1 MKVRPSCKPICKDCR
16 LVLRRAGGSGKK
28 VRRIVCKNPKHK
40 QRQG

>member
-1 MKVRPSCKPICKDCR
+1 MKVRASCKPICKDCR
-16 LVLRRAGGSGKK
+16 LVLRRNGQGKV